1 MTTDDRIRVVL
12 VDDQQLFRE
21 GVAIMINA
29 QPDMQVVG
37 RAGDGREAIAVIAE
51 TRPDV
56 VLMDIRMPI
65 LDGVAATRE
74 LFTPAALAGRD
85 KPLRVIVLT
94 TFNLDLS
101 AATAIRFGAS
111 GFLLKDS
118 TPEFLAASVRAV
130 HSGASVIAPAA
141 LGDLF
146 GAVDADVQVTA
157 PPAEFDLLSGR
168 ELTIFHP
175 AARGLSNAEIA
186 SELFVSAH
194 TVKSHISSILA
205 KLGLRDR
212 VQLVVFA
219 HEHGLLDQREG

>member
-1 MTTDDRIRVVL
+1 MSDHIRVVL

-21 GVAIMINA
+21 GVAIMVDA
-29 QPDMQVVG
+29 QADMQVVG
-37 RAGDGREAIAVIAE
+37 RASDGLEALDVIADSA
-51 TRPDV
+51 PDV
-56 VLMDIRMPI
+56 VLMDIRMPV

-74 LFTPAALAGRD
+74 LFTPQAVAARIAPV
-85 KPLRVIVLT
+85 KVIVLT

-118 TPEFLAASVRAV
+118 TPEFLTASIRAV

-141 LGDLF
+141 LTDLF
-146 GAVDADVQVTA
+146 RSDDHSGTTSA
-157 PPAEFDLLSGR
+157 PPPAFGTLSTR
-168 ELTIFHP
+168 ELSIFHP

-186 SELFVSAH
+186 AELFVSAH

-219 HEHGLLDQREG
+219 HEHALLD

>member
-1 MTTDDRIRVVL
+1 VTAPAIRVVL

-21 GVAIMINA
+21 GVAIMIDA
-29 QPDMQVVG
+29 QPDLTVVG
-37 RAGDGREAIAVIAE
+37 RAGDGREAIDVIAA
-51 TRPDV
+51 TAPDV
-56 VLMDIRMPI
+56 VLMDIRMPV

-74 LFTPAALAGRD
+74 LFSPAAIATRAR
-85 KPLRVIVLT
+85 PLKVIVLT
-94 TFNLDLS
+94 TFNLDFS

-118 TPEFLAASVRAV
+118 TPEFLAASIRAV
-130 HSGASVIAPAA
+130 HGGASVIAPEA
-141 LGDLF
+141 LTDLF
-146 GAVDADVQVTA
+146 RSTTGAETAA
-157 PPAEFDLLSGR
+157 PPESFGTLSGR
-168 ELTIFHP
+168 ELSIFHP

-186 SELFVSAH
+186 AELFVSAH

-219 HEHGLLDQREG
+219 HEHALLDQ

>member
-1 MTTDDRIRVVL
+1 MSEIIRVVL

-21 GVAIMINA
+21 GVAIMVDA

-37 RAGDGREAIAVIAE
+37 RASDGREALDVIAQSA
-51 TRPDV
+51 PDV
-56 VLMDIRMPI
+56 VLMDIRMPV
-65 LDGVAATRE
+65 LDGVGATRE
-74 LFTPAALAGRD
+74 LFTPAAVAGRIT
-85 KPLRVIVLT
+85 PLKVIVLT

-118 TPEFLAASVRAV
+118 TPEFLTASIRAV

-141 LGDLF
+141 LTDLF
-146 GAVDADVQVTA
+146 RSGEGEGSASA
-157 PPAEFDLLSGR
+157 PPPAFDTLSSR
-168 ELTIFHP
+168 ELSIFTP

-186 SELFVSAH
+186 AELFVSAH

-219 HEHGLLDQREG
+219 HEHALLDQR